1 MTVLLYTHPSCLEHD
16 PGKGHPERPER
27 LSAVLDAL
35 AAPIFSALDFREAP
49 LATSNQLN
57 LVHERAYIEQTL
69 LAIPAFGKLN
79 LDNDTVVSPGSGEAA
94 LRAAGAVCAAIDA
107 VMEGAAKRVFCAV
120 RPPGHHAEPDR
131 AMGFCLFNN
140 IAIGAAYALE
150 TYGIERIA
158 IIDFDVH
165 HGNGTQT
172 IFARETKVL
181 LVGSQQM
188 PLYPGTG
195 KRSEVGAGNIVNM
208 PLPPGSGGKEF
219 RVQWQTYGLPR
230 LVAFEPDLILLS
242 AGFDGHRDDLLSQLN
257 LLRTDYVWLTNE
269 IVKISERSA
278 GGRIISSLEGGYDL
292 TALSDACAAHVMA
305 LL

>member
-1 MTVLLYTHPSCLEHD
+1 
-16 PGKGHPERPER
+16 
-27 LSAVLDAL
+27 
-35 AAPIFSALDFREAP
+35 
-49 LATSNQLN
+49 
-57 LVHERAYIEQTL
+57 
-69 LAIPAFGKLN
+69 
-79 LDNDTVVSPGSGEAA
+79 
-94 LRAAGAVCAAIDA
+94 
-107 VMEGAAKRVFCAV
+107 
-120 RPPGHHAEPDR
+120 
-131 AMGFCLFNN
+131 MGFCLFNN

-165 HGNGTQT
+165 HGNGTQK

-195 KRSEVGAGNIVNM
+195 KRSEVGVGNIVNM

-219 RVQWQTYGLPR
+219 QVQWQTYGLPR
-230 LVAFEPDLILLS
+230 LVAFEPDLLLLS

-257 LLRTDYVWLTNE
+257 LLRTDFVWLTNE
-269 IVKISERSA
+269 IVEISERSA

-292 TALSDACAAHVMA
+292 TALPDACAAHVMA

>member
-16 PGKGHPERPER
+16 PGEGHPERPGR
-27 LSAVLDAL
+27 LSAVLGAL
-35 AAPIFSALDFREAP
+35 AAPIFSTLDRREAP
-49 LATSNQLN
+49 LATSNQLK
-57 LVHERAYIEQTL
+57 LVHDGAYVEQIL
-69 LAIPAFGKLN
+69 LGIPSIGN
-79 LDNDTVVSPGSGEAA
+79 LRLDPDTVVSPGSGEAA
-94 LRAAGAVCAAIDA
+94 LRAAGAVCAAVDA
-107 VMEGAAKRVFCAV
+107 AMEGTAKRVFCAV
-120 RPPGHHAEPDR
+120 RPPGHHAEPNR

-140 IAIGAAYALE
+140 IAIGAAHAFE
-150 TYGIERIA
+150 TYGIERLA

-172 IFARETKVL
+172 IFAREKKVL
-181 LVGSQQM
+181 LVGSQQV

-195 KRSEVGAGNIVNM
+195 TRSEVGVGNIVNM
-208 PLPPGSGGKEF
+208 PLTPGSGGREF
-219 RVQWQTYGLPR
+219 KVQWRTYGLPR

-242 AGFDGHRDDLLSQLN
+242 AGFDGHRDDPLSQLN

-278 GGRIISSLEGGYDL
+278 GGRIISSLEGGYNL
-292 TALSDACAAHVMA
+292 TALSDTCAAHVAA

>member
-1 MTVLLYTHPSCLEHD
+1 M
-16 PGKGHPERPER
+16 
-27 LSAVLDAL
+27 
-35 AAPIFSALDFREAP
+35 
-49 LATSNQLN
+49 
-57 LVHERAYIEQTL
+57 HERAYVEQIL
-69 LAIPAFGKLN
+69 LGIPSFGKLK

-94 LRAAGAVCAAIDA
+94 LRAAGAVCAAVDA
-107 VMEGAAKRVFCAV
+107 VMEGAASRVFCAV

-165 HGNGTQT
+165 HGNGTQK

-195 KRSEVGAGNIVNM
+195 KRSEVGVGNIVNM

-219 RVQWQTYGLPR
+219 QVQWQIHGLPR
-230 LVAFEPDLILLS
+230 LVTFEPDLILLS
-242 AGFDGHRDDLLSQLN
+242 AGFAGHRDDLLSQLN

-278 GGRIISSLEGGYDL
+278 GGRIISSLEGGYDV